1 MQPHNVL
8 AIQITLPYK
17 NTSLAQMHRTFLVQ
31 YMYVLFNKE
40 SNTLLMFTLIW
51 GKLYNMSHKVL
62 VFPWD
67 CTVLSNLFHAS
78 RHNKIARKVEQ
89 KMAWKF
95 FSSCFTVDMSS
106 ATTVHVHAEIKCMFE
121 QSGLSGW
128 SLGSI
133 SDALLCLVYI
143 PPREEW
149 MDAWAANL
157 VWDKFII

>member
-40 SNTLLMFTLIW
+40 SNTFMFTLIW

-67 CTVLSNLFHAS
+67 CTVLSNLFHHDITKLLEKLS
-78 RHNKIARKVEQ
+78 RKWLGSFFLLFYFGHVLSHYNTCTCRNKMYVRAKWPIRLELRLYFRCSL
-89 KMAWKF
+89 M
-95 FSSCFTVDMSS
+95 
-106 ATTVHVHAEIKCMFE
+106 
-121 QSGLSGW
+121 SGLHSSPRRMAGCLSGKPC
-128 SLGSI
+128 LGQ
-133 SDALLCLVYI
+133 
-143 PPREEW
+143 
-149 MDAWAANL
+149 
-157 VWDKFII
+157 III